1 MTSTAGMGSGA
12 CFGSR
17 GGRGERP
24 MPEYHL
30 FKDLIYP
37 FMRASR
43 QWKKPSTLRVQ
54 ASDVRPL
61 ERILRGY
68 YVTYQPRDLCQ
79 HRLIVTGEAV
89 AHYRERRKIEGVQP
103 VTIARELSLASAA
116 CKYAISELCL
126 DIPNPFAG
134 RLISRV
140 DRRTVQPRKRV
151 MRDSEENSLLIALEQ
166 PARDMLLLYLETGMR
181 VNELRLLT
189 RDRCDLDEGVIAFS
203 PDNHK
208 SGTYAAIA
216 LTDEAKTII
225 SRQVIVDTSPFV
237 FNVRKAGVSE
247 SWWRRQWTRARK
259 IAGCVDL
266 QARDLR
272 RTALTRW
279 RHKFGIEATQAQA
292 RHSNRKTT
300 EQIYARSTVEIALEA
315 IKSARVP

>member
-1 MTSTAGMGSGA
+1 MTSATVVEGRAR
-12 CFGSR
+12 SR
-17 GGRGERP
+17 GRVVSGERP

-30 FKDLIYP
+30 FKDLIIP
-37 FMRASR
+37 FMRASQ

-54 ASDVRPL
+54 SSDVRPL
-61 ERILRGY
+61 ERILKGF

-89 AHYRERRKIEGVQP
+89 AHYRERRKLEGVAP

-116 CKYAISELCL
+116 CKYAISELCY

-151 MRDSEENSLLIALEQ
+151 MKDAEERSLLIALEQ

-189 RDRCDLDEGVIAFS
+189 RDRCDLEAGTVEFN
-203 PDNHK
+203 PDQHK
-208 SGTYAAIA
+208 SGTYAGIA
-216 LTDEAKTII
+216 LTPEAIAII
-225 SRQVIVDTSPFV
+225 KRQPEHEYV
-237 FNVRKAGVSE
+237 FSLRGERVTEA
-247 SWWRRQWTRARK
+247 WWRRQWTRARK
-259 IAGCVDL
+259 AAGCMDL

-279 RHKFGIEATQAQA
+279 RTLYGIDAAQAQA

-300 EQIYARSTVEIALEA
+300 EQIYARSSVEIALAAVRAAKEA
-315 IKSARVP
+315 R